1 MAKQTITLRLDEED
15 LSYLAGLDVAGATN
29 LSEKI
34 RALLADAR
42 RQREGLA
49 DPAAAYDFAK
59 RLLAQS
65 ERRLRDA
72 EVRQDLRSELLH
84 RALEWTP
91 DLLALLLAADA
102 AGPDPS
108 AQLRRLERQVGE
120 RLLTLTDSLL
130 QQAVSGFPGCYDG
143 RILSERAQSALRILG
158 TVQAKKEA

>member
-42 RQREGLA
+42 RQREGLV

-72 EVRQDLRSELLH
+72 EVREDMRSELLH

-91 DLLALLLAADA
+91 DLVALLLAAAA
-102 AGPDPS
+102 AGQEPA

-120 RLLTLTDSLL
+120 RLLTLVDSLL

-143 RILSERAQSALRILG
+143 RILSERAQSALRILA
-158 TVQAKKEA
+158 TVQAK